1 MKWGES
7 MVQFENSV
15 WGVVLIG
22 LLLFMIISLFSS
34 TITYKDD
41 PDETSQ
47 RKFARDI
54 LRGNTTAEDVAK
66 DNNFDPEHVGKWVD
80 DYKKLAIEYALNADK
95 HTHELE
101 IKDQDLKWFEKACEK
116 YIGPDWKEKTDY
128 ENRRV

>member
-22 LLLFMIISLFSS
+22 LVLFMIISLFSS

-54 LRGNTTAEDVAK
+54 LRGNKTAEDVAK

>member
-1 MKWGES
+1 

-22 LLLFMIISLFSS
+22 LVLFMIISLFSS

-54 LRGNTTAEDVAK
+54 LRGNKTAEDVAK

>member
-1 MKWGES
+1 

-22 LLLFMIISLFSS
+22 LVLFMIISLFSS

-47 RKFARDI
+47 RKIARDI
-54 LRGNTTAEDVAK
+54 LRGNKTAEDVAK

>member
-7 MVQFENSV
+7 MVQFENSI

-22 LLLFMIISLFSS
+22 LLLFMIVSLFSS

-54 LRGNTTAEDVAK
+54 LRGNKTAEDVAK